1 MHTGHQEARPA
12 SAQDGRHEQDAIEGT
27 LRKADSFEGHEEA
40 VRTLVAAVHQTR
52 TLSRKKSGGHVSN

>member
-1 MHTGHQEARPA
+1 MERGH
-12 SAQDGRHEQDAIEGT
+12 SGRDRERDATEGT

-52 TLSRKKSGGHVSN
+52 TQQQQQQQQSRKARTGGNVSN